1 MREASSAVP
10 SNSPDTIM
18 PARILAV
25 SLALLGASPAQAPAT
40 SATTSDVQQLIATD
54 KRMQRAF
61 VDRDVAALQQIFTD
75 DYILVVSSGS
85 ERTKAMILADVA
97 SPEVRWEINESSG
110 WAVRV
115 HGDTAIVVATLH
127 QKGVDHGEAFDS
139 NVKFSDT
146 YIRLNGVWRN
156 VHAHASRAVDVKAGP

>member
-1 MREASSAVP
+1 MSAK
-10 SNSPDTIM
+10 
-18 PARILAV
+18 ILAV
-25 SLALLGASPAQAPAT
+25 SLALLGASPAHAT

-61 VDRDVAALQQIFTD
+61 VDRDIATLQRIFTD

-97 SPEVRWEINESSG
+97 SPDVRWEVNESSG

-146 YIRLNGVWRN
+146 YIRVNGTWRN
-156 VHAHASRAVDVKAGP
+156 VHAHASRAVDVKAGS

>member
-1 MREASSAVP
+1 MSARAIAAALSLLCVTASSYAA
-10 SNSPDTIM
+10 N
-18 PARILAV
+18 
-25 SLALLGASPAQAPAT
+25 QAAN
-40 SATTSDVQQLIATD
+40 DIDELIATD

-61 VDRDVAALQQIFTD
+61 VDKDVAALDGIFTD
-75 DYILVVSSGS
+75 DYVIVLSSGT

-97 SPEVRWEINESSG
+97 SPDTRWAVNETSG

-127 QKGVDHGEAFDS
+127 QKGVDHGEPFDS

-146 YIRLNGVWRN
+146 YVRDRGTWRN
-156 VHAHASRAVDVKAGP
+156 IHAHASKAIDVGTPAK